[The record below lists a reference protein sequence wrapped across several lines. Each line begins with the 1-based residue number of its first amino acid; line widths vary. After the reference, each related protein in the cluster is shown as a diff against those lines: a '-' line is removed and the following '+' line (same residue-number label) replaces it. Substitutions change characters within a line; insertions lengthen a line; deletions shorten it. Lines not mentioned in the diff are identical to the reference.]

1 MMAGSSVRKGSSLLG
16 LLITAGIVLVVDQA
30 TKFFIYHAMPLYDE
44 ITVVPGFFSIVHY
57 HNPGGAFGIF
67 SGTENAFR
75 HVFFLVVSILALGLV
90 LYFYRSTPKT
100 HRFLSTGFALIF
112 GGAVGNLVDR
122 FHLGQVIDFL
132 DVYVNGWHWPAFNI
146 ADSAISVGIGI
157 FVFHLLFGK
166 MPDEIIGKGHQKND
180 ISHKDTDKR

>member
-1 MMAGSSVRKGSSLLG
+1 MKKRGTERGGGSLAG
-16 LLITAGIVLVVDQA
+16 LLIVVGLVLLLDQA
-30 TKFFIYHAMPLYDE
+30 TKLLIYHGLPLYGE
-44 ITVVPGFFSIVHY
+44 IVVVPGFFSIVHY

-67 SGTENAFR
+67 AGAENGFR
-75 HVFFLVVSILALGLV
+75 HIFFLVVSILALGLV
-90 LYFYRSTPKT
+90 FYFYRSTPKT

-122 FHLGQVIDFL
+122 FRLGKVIDFL
-132 DVYVNGWHWPAFNI
+132 DVYVNGWHWPAFNV

-166 MPDEIIGKGHQKND
+166 MPEEIIGKGK
-180 ISHKDTDKR
+180 